1 MVQKK
6 ITFYQILYTFLNDP
20 KAWIPDEEAMK
31 IMDNTVMHLDFFSN
45 TCIYGSVEEH
55 YPRSDIFSLNDYAN
69 PRAWTLDP
77 GAVNFTTFEASL
89 LVITMC

>member
-1 MVQKK
+1 
-6 ITFYQILYTFLNDP
+6 
-20 KAWIPDEEAMK
+20 
-31 IMDNTVMHLDFFSN
+31 MDNTVMHLDFFSN

-69 PRAWTLDP
+69 P